1 MAIRKSSGMSVIAD
15 RPMTA
20 ADYFAMPP
28 TLERYELLDGRLVL
42 MASSTAEH
50 QMIVGEVYVAFRA
63 YARASGGLALLA
75 PIDVEFPPRTVL
87 QPDVLYIAAGGVA
100 EVREHVTRPPD
111 LVVEVASPGT
121 KTYDARDK
129 LPVYALHG
137 VREAWIIDPRRKTVA
152 VHHAKD
158 GRFVRSETVAFGA
171 PIPSAVVTVGD
182 AGLGTL
188 A

>member
-1 MAIRKSSGMSVIAD
+1 MAIRKPSAMPVIAS

-42 MASSTAEH
+42 MPSPTAEH
-50 QMIVGEVYVAFRA
+50 QTIVGEVYTALRLVAR
-63 YARASGGLALLA
+63 STGGAALLA
-75 PIDVEFPPRTVL
+75 PIDVEFAPRTVF
-87 QPDVLYIAAGGVA
+87 QPDVLYIAPGGAAV
-100 EVREHVTRPPD
+100 VREHVTGPPD

-137 VREAWIIDPRRKTVA
+137 VREAWIVDPRRKTVA
-152 VHHAKD
+152 VHYAED

-182 AGLGTL
+182 AGLGAL

>member
-1 MAIRKSSGMSVIAD
+1 MAIRKPSGMPVIAD

-42 MASSTAEH
+42 MASPTAEH
-50 QMIVGEVYVAFRA
+50 QMIVLEVAVSIRAF
-63 YARASGGLALLA
+63 ARTEGGQVLVA

-100 EVREHVTRPPD
+100 EVREHVTGPPD

-121 KTYDARDK
+121 KTYDARDN

-152 VHHAKD
+152 VHHAED

-171 PIPSAVVTVGD
+171 PISSAVVSVGD
-182 AGLGTL
+182 AGLGAL